1 MFGGSA
7 APTTGP
13 GRRVPGLTEQV
24 SSRPMDEHSAG
35 ARIWQFH
42 GGIHLAHHKRLC
54 TGEPIATAKLPSR
67 LVVPLD
73 QHVGLPAE
81 ALVAAG
87 DRVLKG
93 QLIGEAPG
101 YLSVPVHAP
110 TSGVVRAVEPRPVP
124 HPSGLESTCVVI
136 DSDGRDEWA
145 ELEPTADY
153 RALDPEALRERIRA
167 AGIVGLGGAAFPS
180 HVKLTPPGEEP
191 VRSLIINGAECEPY
205 IACDEMLMRERAEQI
220 VAGARIM
227 QHALQARDIV
237 IAIED
242 EREEI
247 HAALRRA
254 VRADNGDDLR
264 LARVPTIYPE
274 GGEKQLIQVLTGLE
288 VPSGGLPIDL
298 GLVCH
303 NVATAASVHEA
314 IEHGRPL
321 VSRIVSVTG
330 HGIEHPRN
338 YEALIGTPVRDLV
351 EQAGGYRGRVAR
363 LVIGGPLMGFALATD
378 EAPVAKGTNCVLAL
392 LEEDVRRP
400 QPQMPCIR
408 CMECVRV
415 CPAQLL
421 PQQLYWH
428 IEARNLHDSE
438 DLGLFDCIECGCCA
452 AVCPSQIPLVDYYRY
467 AKSALRTEA
476 LERHR
481 AERAKQRYE
490 ARERRLEREKAE
502 RAERLRRKKER
513 LKRSREGGDERKA
526 EIEAAVERARAKKRD
541 GKQ

>member
-1 MFGGSA
+1 
-7 APTTGP
+7 
-13 GRRVPGLTEQV
+13 
-24 SSRPMDEHSAG
+24 MDEHSAG

-42 GGIHLAHHKRLC
+42 GGIHLPHHKRLC
-54 TGEPIATAKLPSR
+54 TSEPIASAPLPAR

-73 QHVGLPAE
+73 QHVGVPAE
-81 ALVAAG
+81 AAVSAG
-87 DRVLKG
+87 DRVDKG

-101 YLSVPVHAP
+101 YVSVPVHAP

-124 HPSGLESTCVVI
+124 HPSGLESECVVI
-136 DSDGRDEWA
+136 DSDGEDRWA
-145 ELEPTADY
+145 ALDPVDDY
-153 RALDPEALRERIRA
+153 RALEPGELRECIRE

-180 HVKLTPPGEEP
+180 FIKLTPPGTRP
-191 VRSLIINGAECEPY
+191 VKTLIINGAECEPY
-205 IACDEMLMRERAEQI
+205 IACDEMLMRERADEI
-220 VAGARIM
+220 VKGARVM

-247 HAALRRA
+247 RATLNRA
-254 VRADNGDDLR
+254 VRADGGDDLK
-264 LARVPTIYPE
+264 LVPVPTIYPE
-274 GGEKQLIQVLTGLE
+274 GGEKQLVQVLTGLE

-303 NVATAASVHEA
+303 NVGTAAATYRAVT
-314 IEHGRPL
+314 HGEPL
-321 VSRIVSVTG
+321 VSRIVSITG
-330 HGIEHPRN
+330 HGIARPRN
-338 YEALIGTPVRDLV
+338 FEALIGTPIRELV
-351 EQAGGYRGRVAR
+351 DRAGGYQGDVAR
-363 LVIGGPLMGFALATD
+363 LVVGGPLMGFALASD
-378 EAPVAKGTNCVLAL
+378 EAPLAKGTNTILAL
-392 LEEDVRRP
+392 LEDEVRRP

-438 DLGLFDCIECGCCA
+438 ALGLFDCIECGCCA

-467 AKSALRTEA
+467 AKSELRAEA
-476 LERHR
+476 QEKRR

-490 ARERRLEREKAE
+490 DRKRRLAREKAE

-513 LKRSREGGDERKA
+513 LKEKEQVGDEARKG
-526 EIEAAVERARAKKRD
+526 EIEAAVERARARKRD
-541 GKQ
+541 RNPRDR